1 MLVAKL
7 DINKEGIENIQRA
20 GGNLKKQL
28 TKLAMYARVEMVK
41 GLKQSIKTNL
51 RKTRDA
57 KKKQQT
63 GHLLQ
68 NIAGM
73 PIIKTVDGIEISV
86 GTNVKYARIQD
97 EGDSDHKPITRQFLT
112 IPIGDVSRP
121 PAIAMKATGKTFI
134 RANIIYLK
142 EGESITPVYKLKR
155 SVKIP
160 ATHWIDKGTAIF
172 TPRVQALID
181 AVEVL

>member
-20 GGNLKKQL
+20 GRNLKQQL
-28 TKLAMYARVEMVK
+28 TKLAVYARTEMVN
-41 GLKQSIKTNL
+41 GLKMSVRNNL
-51 RKTRDA
+51 RKTRNTR
-57 KKKQQT
+57 KKQQT

-73 PIIKTVDGIEISV
+73 PIIKSVDGIEISV
-86 GTNVKYARIQD
+86 GTNVKYAHMQD
-97 EGDSDHKPITRQFLT
+97 KGDSDHKPVTRQFLT
-112 IPIGDVSRP
+112 IPIGDISRP

-134 RANIIYLK
+134 RNDVIYLK
-142 EGESITPVYKLKR
+142 EGEGITPVYKLKR
-155 SVKIP
+155 TVKIP
-160 ATHWIDKGTAIF
+160 ATHWIDKGTEIF